1 MRRKAIN
8 AGLLLLPSALI
19 IVIFFAMMGAMVRAS
34 FAPGGA
40 AGMVGSG
47 FTLDNYG
54 AFLGSDFYR
63 EYLTHSL
70 WISFYCTIISA
81 VLGYVIAYFMYRSG
95 PGIRM
100 LVGTVLI
107 VQFFTAYVIRTYAV
121 MLVIGRTGL
130 LNQTLLALGITD
142 EPLRLLFTETGV
154 AIGLVQVSLPFMV
167 FPILAALQ
175 AIPPN
180 VEMASAS
187 LGARGLRTFWQV
199 IFPLSLPGVAAGIII
214 VYLFQLTSYIVP
226 GLLGGGY
233 SDMIANLIYK
243 KAMQSFE
250 YTFAAAA
257 AVITLI
263 VAALLIFALQKGFGR
278 LLRHIEGRI

>member
-1 MRRKAIN
+1 MQPKAIN

-19 IVIFFAMMGAMVRAS
+19 IAIFFAMMGAMVQAS
-34 FAPGGA
+34 FAPGA
-40 AGMVGSG
+40 AGGAVGSG
-47 FTLDNYG
+47 FTLDNYS

-63 EYLTHSL
+63 EYLVHSL
-70 WISFYCTIISA
+70 WISLYCTIISA
-81 VLGYVIAYFMYRSG
+81 ILGYVIAYFMYRSG
-95 PGIRM
+95 PGVCMI
-100 LVGTVLI
+100 VGTVLI

-199 IFPLSLPGVAAGIII
+199 IFPLSLPGVAAGIVI

-250 YTFAAAA
+250 YTFSAAA

-263 VAALLIFALQKGFGR
+263 VAALIIFTLQKGFGR

>member
-1 MRRKAIN
+1 MQHRAIKVS
-8 AGLLLLPSALI
+8 LLLLPSVLI
-19 IVIFFAMMGAMVRAS
+19 IAVFFAMMGAMVRAS
-34 FAPGGA
+34 FAPGEAGA
-40 AGMVGSG
+40 VVGSG
-47 FTLDNYG
+47 FTLDNYR

-63 EYLTHSL
+63 EYLLHSL
-70 WISFYCTIISA
+70 WISLYCTAITTI
-81 VLGYVIAYFMYRSG
+81 LGYVIAYFMYRSG
-95 PGIRM
+95 PWVRM
-100 LVGTVLI
+100 VVGTVLI

-130 LNQTLLALGITD
+130 LNQSLLALGLTD
-142 EPLRLLFTETGV
+142 EPVRLLFTETGV

-175 AIPPN
+175 SLPPN

-187 LGARGLRTFWQV
+187 LGAGGVRTFWQV
-199 IFPLSLPGVAAGIII
+199 IFPLSLPGVAAGIVI

-250 YTFAAAA
+250 YTFAAAI
-257 AVITLI
+257 AVTTLI
-263 VAALLIFALQKGFGR
+263 VAALIVFILQKGFGR
-278 LLRHIEGRI
+278 LLRHMEGRA